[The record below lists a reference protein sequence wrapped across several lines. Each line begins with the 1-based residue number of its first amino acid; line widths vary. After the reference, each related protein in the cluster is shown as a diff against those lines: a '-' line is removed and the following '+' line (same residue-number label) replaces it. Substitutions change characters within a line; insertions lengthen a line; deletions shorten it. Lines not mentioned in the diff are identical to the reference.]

1 MTLTGTVRMDDFAAF
16 DMASHSLTAGTIY
29 LGWYGNIPTT
39 LLNRAP
45 LAATSLYVANQP
57 FDLNASDSVQELHL
71 NNVFGT
77 LYSSVSSLDIYNGS
91 QATTTAMG
99 NVTGDVTI
107 YESCSATLGT
117 SMTLAGTLDMHG
129 NATLDMAGNPLTADT
144 ILWGWHGYGPT
155 TLLNRAPVTANRL
168 VVEDSPFIF
177 HAGDVVRDFIL
188 LDDATTSAT
197 GNVTHMVAIDA
208 WGVPSTLTLGA
219 AMTLT
224 GDMEV
229 TSGATL
235 NMAGHSLTADGLLL
249 GFGGRVINNGRIAVS
264 RIDAYACPLTLY
276 PGDSAISQISF
287 GYSTLTVSQANG
299 QMTGLTFQGVSVDK
313 LDLYDG
319 GVFNLNFGQTPFSH
333 WIFRWRNPDS
343 ANNWIGT
350 LTSEIGAGRISVNPS
365 SGYSIADLGGYTYIY
380 VPSHAA
386 DIDWQG
392 GNAAGPTNWGLAA
405 NWSNS
410 TVEPNGP
417 GVIVSF
423 GNQSAAYPIV
433 EMVSGDKTVGGIIFL
448 PTTSTTVQS
457 SGGYDLTLDNNG
469 DISTIDV
476 SGDHQIMTP
485 VSMNNDLQVIGTG
498 TLTLSGGISGA
509 HMLIVA
515 GNLTA
520 SSIRVDTL
528 RIEGGGM
535 AAADNYVLSQPAD
548 FDWQG
553 GSAAGPTNWGL
564 AANWS
569 ANTVEPNGT
578 GVIVSFGNQSP
589 ANPIVDIISGD
600 KTVGG
605 IVFLSTTSTTLQ
617 STGGYD
623 LMLDN
628 NGDISTIDVSGD
640 HQVTAP
646 VIMNNDVQVIGSGT
660 LALPGGI
667 SGSHTLIVTGNLI
680 ASSIQ
685 VDSLRIEGGGMA
697 VADIGGDGSSL
708 AAVPE
713 PRALVLL
720 GVFAVGLSCAAWR
733 RRTSKIA
740 EICHSIR

>member
-1 MTLTGTVRMDDFAAF
+1 L
-16 DMASHSLTAGTIY
+16 S
-29 LGWYGNIPTT
+29 N
-39 LLNRAP
+39 
-45 LAATSLYVANQP
+45 AN
-57 FDLNASDSVQELHL
+57 S
-71 NNVFGT
+71 T
-77 LYSSVSSLDIYNGS
+77 LYSTVAALNIDRGS
-91 QATTTAMG
+91 QATTTAAG
-99 NVTGDVTI
+99 YVAEFVQIDGG
-107 YESCSATLGT
+107 SKLTLGAD
-117 SMTLAGTLDMHG
+117 MTLSGSLQLSGTG
-129 NATLDMAGNPLTADT
+129 SILDMAGHALNANYAYLYAFA
-144 ILWGWHGYGPT
+144 GVPT
-155 TLLNRAPVTANRL
+155 FLNRGPMTIKNLEINNQTFDLNAADAVRNLTLNNA
-168 VVEDSPFIF
+168 
-177 HAGDVVRDFIL
+177 HAT
-188 LDDATTSAT
+188 TTSA
-197 GNVTHMVAIDA
+197 GNVTDNVWMQGTIDA
-208 WGVPSTLTLGA
+208 PSVLTLGA
-219 AMTLT
+219 AMTLSI
-224 GDMEV
+224 GIRFSDGNFWLNDY
-229 TSGATL
+229 STL
-235 NMAGHSLTADGLLL
+235 DMAGHSLTAHGLSLY
-249 GFGGRVINNGRIAVS
+249 GGNVINHGQIVVDSINMYGS
-264 RIDAYACPLTLY
+264 TLTLH
-276 PGDSAISQISF
+276 PGDLIDDYIDVSTDSA
-287 GYSTLTVSQANG
+287 LTVSQANG
-299 QMTGLTFQGVSVDK
+299 QLTGLTFNGAHEI
-313 LDLYDG
+313 
-319 GVFNLNFGQTPFSH
+319 NLGLVNTNMNFGQTPFSH

-365 SGYSIADLGGYTYIY
+365 SGYSIADRGGYTYIY
-380 VPSHAA
+380 VPSH
-386 DIDWQG
+386 
-392 GNAAGPTNWGLAA
+392 
-405 NWSNS
+405 
-410 TVEPNGP
+410 
-417 GVIVSF
+417 
-423 GNQSAAYPIV
+423 
-433 EMVSGDKTVGGIIFL
+433 
-448 PTTSTTVQS
+448 
-457 SGGYDLTLDNNG
+457 
-469 DISTIDV
+469 
-476 SGDHQIMTP
+476 
-485 VSMNNDLQVIGTG
+485 
-498 TLTLSGGISGA
+498 
-509 HMLIVA
+509 
-515 GNLTA
+515 
-520 SSIRVDTL
+520 
-528 RIEGGGM
+528 
-535 AAADNYVLSQPAD
+535 PAD

-553 GSAAGPTNWGL
+553 GNATGPTNWGL